1 MLKLVL
7 YSGWQSLLESIP
19 LLIVHCLVHAIHLF
33 MVPSVAVT
41 PDYLKDLPEAVTMFG
56 CFAYGLLHGTVILDR
71 LVVEVRSLDVHH
83 LARPRDAHSIFFYD
97 SVRNVL
103 FDLGL

>member
-1 MLKLVL
+1 MK
-7 YSGWQSLLESIP
+7 
-19 LLIVHCLVHAIHLF
+19 HF
-33 MVPSVAVT
+33 MKYVDVVKTQKKETLNGKEIYYYVISVAVT

-71 LVVEVRSLDVHH
+71 LVVEVRSVDVHH